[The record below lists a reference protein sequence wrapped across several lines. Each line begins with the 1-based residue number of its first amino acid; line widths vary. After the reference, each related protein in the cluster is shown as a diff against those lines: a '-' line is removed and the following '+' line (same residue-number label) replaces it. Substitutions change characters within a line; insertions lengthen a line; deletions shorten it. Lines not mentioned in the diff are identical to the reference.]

1 MAYSRKI
8 NLPAG
13 LRWMDLIDTP
23 FWNKP
28 PVLSRVRV
36 DESSQRK
43 AS

>member
-1 MAYSRKI
+1 MAHSRKLD
-8 NLPAG
+8 LPAG

-28 PVLSRVRV
+28 PLLRVRV
-36 DESSQRK
+36 DESSQRE